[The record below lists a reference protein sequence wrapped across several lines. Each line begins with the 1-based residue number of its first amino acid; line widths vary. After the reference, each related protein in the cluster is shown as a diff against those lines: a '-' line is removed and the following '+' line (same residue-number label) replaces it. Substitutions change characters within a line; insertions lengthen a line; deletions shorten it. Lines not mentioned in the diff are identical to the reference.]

1 MFKQASTQLVACLHK
16 GGCEDLSERWSV
28 PTALAAL
35 VLLKPVKSFAEFL
48 NAGDGA
54 AVLA

>member
-1 MFKQASTQLVACLHK
+1 MFKQAPTRLVAYLHR
-16 GGCEDLSERWSV
+16 GGGNDLSERWSV